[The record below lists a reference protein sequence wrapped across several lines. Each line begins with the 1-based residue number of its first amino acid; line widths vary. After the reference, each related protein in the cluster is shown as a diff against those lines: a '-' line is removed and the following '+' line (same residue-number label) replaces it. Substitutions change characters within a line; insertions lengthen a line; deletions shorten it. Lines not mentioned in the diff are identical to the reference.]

1 MLALY
6 LLIALTALLRVSP
19 VQEQPSAFVATID
32 RDLLPVG
39 AHATLEDLNTRN
51 ADLRDVLRAIARQH
65 DLNLWVDDQ
74 IEASVTVRLAG
85 LPVLD
90 ALLFLCEQ
98 HGLALEQAGGI
109 LRVRLPEIM
118 PPPLQVR
125 VVQGRLFLD
134 LQNVPIDVAARALA
148 EAGGA
153 PIVVRQGVAG
163 GLTGYL
169 QDIPFE
175 AGLRALL
182 ESNGFT
188 LRQGDGIWL
197 VDRRGVMGEEPGG
210 DSGTAWIGA
219 GEDGIELDLRDAG
232 IAQALQALADQAG
245 FDLVIYDL
253 PEGRITVR
261 ASGLTVEQ
269 ALNYLLRNTSLTY
282 RREGGVIIVGDR
294 QLTGIASTRLLLL
307 RHIHPEGIAER
318 MPDAIRRAAAFQ
330 TVEEQNALLVTAP
343 QDVIAE
349 VEAILA
355 QIDAPTPQILIEALV
370 VDFES
375 SDLSQLGVTFGRDGA
390 GDAGNVPAG
399 ETYSFGAG
407 ADQAGGIDLAGGA
420 REAERYV
427 NALAGL
433 LGIGSITRLP
443 DDFYFRIQALEREGK
458 AHVRSRPRIA
468 TLNGHTAH
476 ISVGTTQYYI
486 LKTLLPFSS
495 SGQVNE
501 AEHFERVEANV
512 SLEITPWVGASGEVT
527 AEIHPTFATPVGVL
541 DPRVPPTI
549 NNRTVQTT
557 VRLRAGE
564 TVAIGGLIQ
573 ESESEAFN
581 KVPILGDIPLVGRLF
596 RNRRKDMHRSEL
608 VIFITPHVFTGDVH
622 DIEIQP

>member
-1 MLALY
+1 MLAPY
-6 LLIALTALLRVSP
+6 LLIGLIALLRVSP
-19 VQEQPSAFVATID
+19 VQEQPSAVVAPID
-32 RDLLPVG
+32 RELLPAG
-39 AHATLEDLNTRN
+39 AHALLEDLNTRN

-65 DLNLWVDDQ
+65 DLNLWVDDR

-85 LPVLD
+85 VPVLD

-98 HGLALEQAGGI
+98 HGMVLEQSGGI
-109 LRVRLPEIM
+109 LRVKIAETPA
-118 PPPLQVR
+118 PPLEVR
-125 VVQGRLFLD
+125 VVEGRLFFD
-134 LQNVPIDVAARALA
+134 LQNAPIDVAARALA
-148 EAGGA
+148 VAGGA

-163 GLTGYL
+163 RLTGYL
-169 QDIPFE
+169 QDVPFE

-182 ESNGFT
+182 ESNGFI
-188 LRQGDGIWL
+188 LRKGDGIWL
-197 VDRRGVMGEEPGG
+197 VDRRGVMGDEPDG
-210 DSGTAWIGA
+210 DSGTDWIGV
-219 GEDGIELDLRDAG
+219 GEDGIDLDLRDAG
-232 IAQALQALADQAG
+232 IAKALQALADQAG
-245 FDLVIYDL
+245 FDLVVYAL

-261 ASGLTVEQ
+261 ASGLTVEH

-294 QLTGIASTRLLLL
+294 QLSGIASTRLLPL
-307 RHIHPEGIAER
+307 RHIHPEGLAER

-330 TVEEQNALLVTAP
+330 TVEEQNALLVTAS

-375 SDLSQLGVTFGRDGA
+375 SDLSQLGVTFGRDGG
-390 GDAGNVPAG
+390 GDPAG

-407 ADQAGGIDLAGGA
+407 ADQAGGVDLAGGA

-527 AEIHPTFATPVGVL
+527 AEINPTFATPVGVL

-596 RNRRKDMHRSEL
+596 RNRRKDQHRSEL
-608 VIFITPHVFTGDVH
+608 VIFITPHVFTRRVLDDGH
-622 DIEIQP
+622 AIEIQP

>member
-1 MLALY
+1 MLAPY
-6 LLIALTALLRVSP
+6 LLIGFIALLRVSP
-19 VQEQPSAFVATID
+19 VQEQTSAVVTPIN
-32 RDLLPVG
+32 RELLPAG
-39 AHATLEDLNTRN
+39 AHAMLEDLNTRN

-65 DLNLWVDDQ
+65 DINLWVDDR
-74 IEASVTVRLAG
+74 IEASVTVRLG
-85 LPVLD
+85 GVPVLE

-125 VVQGRLFLD
+125 VVEGRLFLD
-134 LQNVPIDVAARALA
+134 LQNAPIDAAARALA

-163 GLTGYL
+163 AVSGYL
-169 QDIPFE
+169 QDVSFE

-182 ESNGFT
+182 ESNGFA
-188 LRQGDGIWL
+188 LRETDGIWQI
-197 VDRRGVMGEEPGG
+197 DRRGFGAAE
-210 DSGTAWIGA
+210 SGAETGAWID
-219 GEDGIELDLRDAG
+219 ERDGMIDLDLRDAS
-232 IAQALQALADQAG
+232 IAETVHALADRLG
-245 FDLVIYDL
+245 FDLVAYAL

-261 ASGLTVEQ
+261 ASGLTVDQ
-269 ALNYLLRNTSLTY
+269 ALNYLLKSTNVTY
-282 RREGGVIIVGDR
+282 RQDGNVFIVGDR
-294 QLTGIASTRLLLL
+294 QLSGIASTRLLPLS
-307 RHIHPEGIAER
+307 HIHPDGVAER
-318 MPDAIRRAAAFQ
+318 MPEAVRRVAAFQ
-330 TVEEQNALLVTAP
+330 VVEEQNALLVTAP

-375 SDLSQLGVTFGRDGA
+375 SDLSQLGITLGRNGGGEA
-390 GDAGNVPAG
+390 GSLPVG
-399 ETYSFGAG
+399 ETYSFGG
-407 ADQAGGIDLAGGA
+407 GNDQAGGIDLAGGA
-420 REAERYV
+420 RVAERYA

-468 TLNGHTAH
+468 TLSGHTAH

-486 LKTLLPFSS
+486 LKTLLPFSA

-564 TVAIGGLIQ
+564 TIAIGGLIQ
-573 ESESEAFN
+573 ETESEAFN